1 MTRRSVA
8 SLADGD
14 TIDDI
19 YLARDKQLRTNRAG
33 NLYVQLELADRTGML
48 MARMWNAGQ
57 GVFGS
62 FADGDLVRVATNRG
76 CEMTVLIG
84 SQCIMRIFQGAVHRH
99 AHAFQ
104 KCKMHSPRFRGM
116 P

>member
-62 FADGDLVRVATNRG
+62 FADGDLVRVAG
-76 CEMTVLIG
+76 KV
-84 SQCIMRIFQGAVHRH
+84 QAYQGALQVICNTLEK
-99 AHAFQ
+99 A
-104 KCKMHSPRFRGM
+104 SPEV
-116 P
+116 